1 MRLDALPNASRR
13 IEGFVK
19 ANFIKHQGLFQKALQ
34 LFEKAMH
41 TPGQSIL
48 KEISCFTTL
57 FRINI
62 TQNLVYIINLFIFV
76 HIKAGRNASNINF
89 PLFRATGGL

>member
-1 MRLDALPNASRR
+1 MRLDASNNASRR
-13 IEGFVK
+13 VLRFVK
-19 ANFIKHQGLFQKALQ
+19 ENYLKLLELFQKALQ

>member
-1 MRLDALPNASRR
+1 MRLDALPDASRR
-13 IEGFVK
+13 MEGFVK
-19 ANFIKHQGLFQKALQ
+19 ENYLKLQ
-34 LFEKAMH
+34 ELFEKAMN

>member
-1 MRLDALPNASRR
+1 MRLDASNNASRR
-13 IEGFVK
+13 GQRFVK
-19 ANFIKHQGLFQKALQ
+19 ENYLKLQELFHKGLQ

>member
-1 MRLDALPNASRR
+1 MPLDALPNASRR
-13 IEGFVK
+13 MEGFVK
-19 ANFIKHQGLFQKALQ
+19 ENYLKLQ
-34 LFEKAMH
+34 ELFEKAMN

-62 TQNLVYIINLFIFV
+62 TQNLVCIINLFIFV